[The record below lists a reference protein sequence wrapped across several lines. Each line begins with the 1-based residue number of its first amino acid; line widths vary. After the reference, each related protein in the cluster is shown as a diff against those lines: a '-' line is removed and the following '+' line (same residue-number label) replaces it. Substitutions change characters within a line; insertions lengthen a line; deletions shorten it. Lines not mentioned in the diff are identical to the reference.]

1 MLQLL
6 QWSMLEL
13 DLDQGKPVRFTPIA
27 LGKPMTWKYR
37 GQVVPENGIIT
48 TTLELT
54 EVGED
59 AYGCY
64 ALANASLWV
73 DGKRIYE
80 ASGVGVQMVSGE

>member
-1 MLQLL
+1 
-6 QWSMLEL
+6 
-13 DLDQGKPVRFTPIA
+13 
-27 LGKPMTWKYR
+27 MTRKYR

-64 ALANASLWV
+64 ALANASLGRWETN
-73 DGKRIYE
+73 YE